1 MSVKKYLSIVTI
13 TTVIMMCCAIFVLGY
28 NFMYNDSFGSAANM
42 PDGTVDADI
51 EGLEPVDR
59 SKPYNILVLG
69 VDVEARLT
77 DVMIL
82 CQVDPVDH
90 KVNMLSIPRDTRVKV
105 KGTTMKINS
114 TYSLGGVEQV
124 VETVKNLT
132 GLPVN
137 HYFLINTKAFRDTID
152 ALGGVYYTVP
162 RNMDYEDPLQDLY
175 IHLSAGYQ
183 RLDGSKAE
191 QLVRFRQYPNGD
203 VDRIK
208 VQQDFLKE
216 IIAQKLKAEYIVK
229 IPSVYE
235 VIESNSSTDMTPAEM
250 LSTGKQLLAVSGDNF
265 KSMTVPGE
273 GQYVG
278 SVSYYLHD
286 QAALEDLVETEFK

>member
-1 MSVKKYLSIVTI
+1 MSVKKYLLIVLS
-13 TTVIMMCCAIFVLGY
+13 TTVILMCGAIFVLGY
-28 NFMYNDSFGSAANM
+28 NFMYNTSFGSAATM
-42 PDGTVDADI
+42 PDGTRDTNI
-51 EGLEPVDR
+51 EGLAPVDR
-59 SKPYNILVLG
+59 SQPYNILVLG

-82 CQVDPVDH
+82 CQVDPVSH
-90 KVNMLSIPRDTRVKV
+90 KVSMLSIPRDTRVKV
-105 KGTTMKINS
+105 KGTSMKINS
-114 TYSLGGVEQV
+114 TYSIGGVEQV
-124 VETVKNLT
+124 VATVKNLT

-162 RNMDYEDPLQDLY
+162 RNMDYEDPLQNLY

-183 RLDGSKAE
+183 HLDGSEAE

-208 VQQDFLKE
+208 VQQAFLQE
-216 IIAQKLKAEYIVK
+216 IIAQKLKAEYIIK
-229 IPSVYE
+229 IPDVYG

-250 LSTGKQLLAVSGDNF
+250 LETGKQLLAIDRSKFN
-265 KSMTVPGE
+265 SLTVPGE

-278 SVSYYLHD
+278 AVSYYLHD
-286 QAALEDLVETEFK
+286 QEALDKLIEAEFN